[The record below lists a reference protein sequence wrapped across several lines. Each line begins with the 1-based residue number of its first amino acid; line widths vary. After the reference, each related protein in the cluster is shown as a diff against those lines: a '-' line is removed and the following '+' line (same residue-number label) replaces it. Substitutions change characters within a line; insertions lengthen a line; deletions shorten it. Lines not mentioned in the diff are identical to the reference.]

1 MFYSIKTKQLL
12 KKLDQIQLFKNIAR
26 RVISC
31 FDCPIYIMLVLEE
44 ISSIKQLF
52 IYQVELGEEAIVPKC
67 LSQIDLPQSY
77 RFYNPTL
84 RIIEGEFQDHR
95 RNLFIERN
103 QQLLKQANVETDF
116 MTQIS
121 KLFRSKS
128 QQVLEAEIDAN
139 KTAERSK
146 QLGQLQ
152 QKYYRVDSNEIDY
165 LKSPHAMAIQ
175 NSNYIKVE
183 NNPVRL

>member
-1 MFYSIKTKQLL
+1 
-12 KKLDQIQLFKNIAR
+12 
-26 RVISC
+26 
-31 FDCPIYIMLVLEE
+31 
-44 ISSIKQLF
+44 
-52 IYQVELGEEAIVPKC
+52 
-67 LSQIDLPQSY
+67 
-77 RFYNPTL
+77 
-84 RIIEGEFQDHR
+84 
-95 RNLFIERN
+95 
-103 QQLLKQANVETDF
+103 

-139 KTAERSK
+139 KTAERSN
-146 QLGQLQ
+146 QVGQLQ